1 MLAVLLFGK
10 KYENPAHG
18 SNGELTKIML
28 VLDLK
33 PRSPVY
39 WRSKSFKTISL
50 TGFYFVLFNESATKM
65 YIDRRHPSTSPL
77 ESFLTLPSPHL
88 NSL

>member
-33 PRSPVY
+33 PRSPVC
-39 WRSKSFKTISL
+39 WRSKSCKTISL
-50 TGFYFVLFNESATKM
+50 TGVYFVLFNESATKM

-77 ESFLTLPSPHL
+77 ESFFDSALPPP
-88 NSL
+88 